1 MTNNQLLLTNI
12 DPEEFYTR
20 VADMVAQR
28 LSNATKSEQP
38 PQPKGDLLF
47 PSLKHAADY
56 YGVCYQT
63 LSNNLD
69 KIPHLTI
76 GRTIKIYKNDLE
88 NAIRTHGIMKKGDRK
103 SVV

>member
-12 DPEEFYTR
+12 DPEEFYNR
-20 VADMVAQR
+20 VADKVVQR
-28 LSNATKSEQP
+28 LNNATVSELPSTP
-38 PQPKGDLLF
+38 PSDHLF

-76 GRTIKIYKNDLE
+76 GRTIKIYKSDLE
-88 NAIRTHGIMKKGDRK
+88 NAIRTHGIMTKGRRVK
-103 SVV
+103 